1 MFGHFSLSIHLE
13 LQCAHVFCDTMH
25 YCALCYVVFVIAVLK
40 MLLRHVTGSMV
51 CRLKSVRVDFG
62 EAEAI
67 VAHTCASLIVLPKQS
82 IFVDTEES
90 FELFETAMMAVIS
103 CMSFNTV

>member
-1 MFGHFSLSIHLE
+1 MP
-13 LQCAHVFCDTMH
+13 
-25 YCALCYVVFVIAVLK
+25 
-40 MLLRHVTGSMV
+40 LRHVTGSMV
-51 CRLKSVRVDFG
+51 CPPKSVDFG

-82 IFVDTEES
+82 IFVDTDES
-90 FELFETAMMAVIS
+90 FKLFETAMMAVIS